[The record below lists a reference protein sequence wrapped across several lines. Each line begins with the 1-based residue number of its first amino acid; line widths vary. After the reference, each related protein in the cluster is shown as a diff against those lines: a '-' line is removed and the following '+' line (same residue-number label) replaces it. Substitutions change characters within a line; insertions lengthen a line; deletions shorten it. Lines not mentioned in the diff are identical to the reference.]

1 MFEWL
6 PELRVRRLPASDAF
20 LLEQYGA
27 LRRQIPLMYALMF
40 INVLFLGI
48 ESFRDVPFGMSF
60 GIPILLS
67 IAIIARALL
76 WVRRRSVVAQPQQI
90 RRYLRGTII
99 TATLLSI
106 VFGVWGSLLFSE
118 AEPIRSVSISLYVF
132 VGAISCCFCLQAL
145 PSAGYMVLLFGV
157 MPVTARLFIASDWSL
172 FSVGANF
179 LIVAIL
185 ILRTLATNHASFKQ
199 VLESRAEMLAEQK
212 RAQAAELAAQKLA
225 YEDALTNLANRRALS
240 EHLDT
245 FFSSPEPQAQLYLF
259 MLDLD
264 LFKGVNDAY
273 GHGAGDHLLKA
284 VASRLQGL
292 VEPAGHVYRL
302 GGDEFAVT
310 LHVLGDGND
319 DASAMADRLVLE
331 MAASFP
337 IDRFLHYI
345 SASIGISCFP
355 VDATSREGLMQHAD
369 IALYDAKSRGRS
381 CHSFFEPRM
390 GEALVDRAALE
401 REMRADFGTKAFE
414 PYYQPLVN
422 LSSGCIVGFEML
434 ARWKR
439 PDGTIVEP
447 SRFIPV
453 IEECGLID
461 DLMLQLLEQVCR
473 DARSWPPELTIAINL
488 SPIQFRDP
496 WLSERILA
504 VLTRQGFPARRI
516 CLEITENA
524 LISDPVA
531 AKRIIESLKN
541 QGISLALDDF
551 GTGFSSIQHLRM
563 LPFDKLKIDRSFVF
577 NVDTDSGAH
586 RMVSAIIRLAESLQL
601 SVVAEGVESTS
612 VRDTLHELG
621 CQEAQGYLLGM
632 PLSASETAEKLQGTQ
647 SRAANCEDDANAN
660 CPLTANSPRVSHAA
674 TTV

>member
-6 PELRVRRLPASDAF
+6 PEFRLRRMPASDTF
-20 LLEQYGA
+20 LLEQYAA
-27 LRRQIPLMYALMF
+27 LRRQIPLMYGLMF

-67 IAIIARALL
+67 VAIAARALL
-76 WVRRRSVVAQPQQI
+76 WVRRRSIIAQPDQI
-90 RRYLRGTII
+90 RRYLRGTIL
-99 TATLLSI
+99 TATLLSL
-106 VFGVWGSLLFSE
+106 VFGTWGSLLFSE

-157 MPVTARLFIASDWSL
+157 MPVTTRLFIASDWSL

-185 ILRTLATNHASFKQ
+185 ILRTLATNHAGFRQ
-199 VLESRAEMLAEQK
+199 VLQSRADMLVEQQ
-212 RAQAAELAAQKLA
+212 RAQAAELAAQKMA
-225 YEDALTNLANRRALS
+225 YEDVLTGLANRRALT
-240 EHLDT
+240 EHLDG
-245 FFSSPEPQAQLYLF
+245 FLYHSAPRSQMYLF
-259 MLDLD
+259 MIDLD

-273 GHGAGDHLLKA
+273 GHGAGDQLLVA
-284 VASRLQGL
+284 VATRLRML
-292 VEPAGHVYRL
+292 VIPTGNVYRL

-310 LHVLGDGND
+310 FQLDGDGIGPANV
-319 DASAMADRLVLE
+319 MADKLVRE

-337 IDRFLHYI
+337 IDRFFHHI

-355 VDATSREGLMQHAD
+355 TDAASREALMQHAD
-369 IALYDAKSRGRS
+369 IALYEAKSGGRS
-381 CHSFFEPRM
+381 QHRFYKPVM
-390 GEALVDRAALE
+390 GEALVARAVLE
-401 REMRADFGTKAFE
+401 REIRVDFGTEAFR
-414 PYYQPLVN
+414 PYYQPIVDLA
-422 LSSGCIVGFEML
+422 SGNIVGFEML
-434 ARWKR
+434 ARWNR
-439 PDGTIVEP
+439 ADGIMVEP
-447 SRFIPV
+447 GRFIPI

-461 DLMLQLLEQVCR
+461 ELMLQLLERACL
-473 DARSWPPELTIAINL
+473 DANKWPSELTIAINL

-496 WLSERILA
+496 WLSEKILA

-524 LISDPVA
+524 LISDPA
-531 AKRIIESLKN
+531 SAQRIIESLKN

-563 LPFDKLKIDRSFVF
+563 LPFDKLKIDRSFVS
-577 NVDTDSGAH
+577 NVDTDSAAH
-586 RMVSAIIRLAESLQL
+586 RMVSAIIRLAESLEL
-601 SVVAEGVESTS
+601 RVVAEGVENAS
-612 VRDTLHELG
+612 VRDILRELG

-632 PLSASETAEKLQGTQ
+632 PLSASETDEILNHRRGLALSISDKREFSKHALRGPKLTWI
-647 SRAANCEDDANAN
+647 D
-660 CPLTANSPRVSHAA
+660 V
-674 TTV
+674 